1 MNKVYNTVW
10 NESTEMWV
18 VTSEL
23 TRKGG
28 RRPRQIRRTALAG
41 LIAGLLLP
49 SAPALATDYKNQTL
63 ESGGTSSSMSL
74 SAGDTATN
82 TTINSG
88 GQQRVSSGGSAT
100 GTTIN
105 SGGQQRVSSG
115 GSATG
120 TTINSGGYQNV
131 SSGGSAT
138 STTIN
143 SGGMLSV
150 FSGGSAVDITQNSGG
165 IIFADTSATLRGT
178 NINGSFSIAGG
189 SASNMLLENGGYLS
203 VLNGHQATS

>member
-10 NESTEMWV
+10 NESTGMWV

-49 SAPALATDYKNQTL
+49 SAPALAVDYNNETL
-63 ESGGTSSSMSL
+63 GSGATSSSMSL
-74 SAGDTATN
+74 NAGDTATD

-88 GQQRVSSGGSAT
+88 GNQS
-100 GTTIN
+100 
-105 SGGQQRVSSG
+105 
-115 GSATG
+115 
-120 TTINSGGYQNV
+120 V

-143 SGGMLSV
+143 SGGYQFVSSGGSATSTTINSGGYQYV
-150 FSGGSAVDITQNSGG
+150 SSGGSAV
-165 IIFADTSATLRGT
+165 
-178 NINGSFSIAGG
+178 
-189 SASNMLLENGGYLS
+189 
-203 VLNGHQATS
+203 

>member
-10 NESTEMWV
+10 NESTGMWV

-28 RRPRQIRRTALAG
+28 RRPRQISRTVLAG

-49 SAPALATDYKNQTL
+49 SAPALALDWNNTELK
-63 ESGGTSSSMSL
+63 GTSMGL
-74 SAGDTATN
+74 GDGDTATN

-88 GQQRVSSGGSAT
+88 GVQTVSSGGSAT
-100 GTTIN
+100 STTIN
-105 SGGQQRVSSG
+105 SSG
-115 GSATG
+115 VQT
-120 TTINSGGYQNV
+120 V

-143 SGGMLSV
+143 SGGEQYVS
-150 FSGGSAVDITQNSGG
+150 
-165 IIFADTSATLRGT
+165 
-178 NINGSFSIAGG
+178 
-189 SASNMLLENGGYLS
+189 
-203 VLNGHQATS
+203 

>member
-10 NESTEMWV
+10 NESTGMWV

-49 SAPALATDYKNQTL
+49 SAPALATYDENQTL
-63 ESGGTSSSMSL
+63 ESGGKSSSMRL

-82 TTINSG
+82 PTINNG
-88 GQQRVSSGGSAT
+88 HQYVSNGSSAT

-105 SGGQQRVSSG
+105 SGGHQ
-115 GSATG
+115 
-120 TTINSGGYQNV
+120 YV

-138 STTIN
+138 STT
-143 SGGMLSV
+143 
-150 FSGGSAVDITQNSGG
+150 
-165 IIFADTSATLRGT
+165 
-178 NINGSFSIAGG
+178 
-189 SASNMLLENGGYLS
+189 
-203 VLNGHQATS
+203 